1 MSIRFDSESKT
12 FTLYTKNTAYQM
24 QVNQVGHLLHL
35 YYGKKTGTD
44 NLSYQYIPA
53 DCGFSPNLY
62 EIRQNRMISVDILPA
77 EESSATST
85 YGSDF
90 RRV

>member
-35 YYGKKTGTD
+35 YYGKKTGSSNSWKTECWK
-44 NLSYQYIPA
+44 I
-53 DCGFSPNLY
+53 FSN
-62 EIRQNRMISVDILPA
+62 Q
-77 EESSATST
+77 
-85 YGSDF
+85 
-90 RRV
+90 